1 MTSEFIQPDLM
12 PALPEMVMLAM
23 TCLVLVVDLFL
34 PQEKRGF
41 TLLLS
46 VATLALA
53 IGAVIVVAPVTAVSS
68 FGGSFVLDQLAVVL
82 KIATCGITILVFVYS
97 RDYLVDHDIY
107 KGEYYVLGLFATLGM
122 MVMISAHSFLL
133 VYLGLE
139 LLSLSLYAMIA
150 FNRNSLS
157 ASEAAMKYFVLG
169 AMASGLLLYGISIFY
184 GITGTLDLNQV
195 SAAVNSLLS
204 QHPMHPM
211 HSIALGFALTFIVV
225 GLCFK
230 LGAVPFHMWLPD
242 IYQGSPTSVTLFIGT
257 APKIAGFAMAI
268 RLLVD
273 GLGDLQVDWSQM
285 LTALAIASMAL
296 GNIIAIAQTNF
307 KRMLAYSTISHVG
320 FILLGILSTTANGYA
335 SAMFYTIT
343 YAITA
348 AVAFGVLLVLNRKGC
363 EAENI
368 SDLSGLNDGNPWY
381 AALLAIAMFSMAG
394 VPPTVGFYA
403 KLSVLQAVIQVDLL
417 WLALVAV
424 LFSVI
429 GLFYYLRVIK
439 VMYFDKPAAEQTT
452 TIKEALDVKVLLS
465 ANSLSLILLGVFP
478 SSLMAYCI
486 LAFS

>member
-1 MTSEFIQPDLM
+1 MTPEFTQPDLM

-23 TCLVLVVDLFL
+23 TCLVLLVDLFL

-46 VATLALA
+46 VLTLLLT
-53 IGAVIVVAPVTAVSS
+53 IGAVVLVAPVTEVST
-68 FGGSFVLDQLAVVL
+68 FGGSFVLDQMAVVL
-82 KIATCGITILVFVYS
+82 KIAVCAITILVFVYS
-97 RDYLVDHDIY
+97 RDYLVDHSIY

-122 MVMISAHSFLL
+122 MLMISAHSFLL

-139 LLSLSLYAMIA
+139 LLSLSLYSMIA
-150 FNRNSLS
+150 FNRKSLR
-157 ASEAAMKYFVLG
+157 ASESAMKYFVLG

-184 GITGTLDLNQV
+184 GITGTIDINELAVVINSQALN
-195 SAAVNSLLS
+195 
-204 QHPMHPM
+204 HPV
-211 HSIALGFALTFIVV
+211 ALGFALTFIVV

-242 IYQGSPTSVTLFIGT
+242 IYQGSPTSVTLFIAT

-273 GLGDLQVDWSQM
+273 GLGGLHVEWSQM
-285 LTALAIASMAL
+285 LMVLAIASMAL
-296 GNIIAIAQTNF
+296 GNVVAIAQTNF
-307 KRMLAYSTISHVG
+307 KRMLAYSTVSHVG
-320 FILLGILSTTANGYA
+320 FILLGILSATANGYA
-335 SAMFYTIT
+335 SAMFYTLT
-343 YAITA
+343 YVITA

-363 EAENI
+363 EAEEI
-368 SDLSGLNDGNPWY
+368 SDLSGLNDSNPWY
-381 AALLAIAMFSMAG
+381 AFLLAIAMFSMAG

-403 KLSVLQAVIQVDLL
+403 KLTVLQAVVQVEMV
-417 WLALVAV
+417 WLALAAV

-429 GLFYYLRVIK
+429 GLFYYLRIIK
-439 VMYFDKPAAEQTT
+439 VMYFDKPLENQTT
-452 TIKEALDVKVLLS
+452 TIKEALDVKILLS

-478 SSLMAYCI
+478 SALMAYCI

>member
-1 MTSEFIQPDLM
+1 MTAEFVHPDLM

-46 VATLALA
+46 VLTLLLA
-53 IGAVIVVAPVTAVSS
+53 IGAVILVAPVSSISS
-68 FGGSFVLDQLAVVL
+68 FGDSFVLDQLAVVL
-82 KIATCGITILVFVYS
+82 KIAVCAITILVFVYS
-97 RDYLVDHDIY
+97 RDYLADHDIY

-150 FNRNSLS
+150 FNRKSLR
-157 ASEAAMKYFVLG
+157 ASESAMKYFVLG

-184 GITGTLDLNQV
+184 GITGTLDLTQL
-195 SAAVNSLLS
+195 SASVKGQMAE
-204 QHPMHPM
+204 HPV
-211 HSIALGFALTFIVV
+211 ALGFALTFIVV

-257 APKIAGFAMAI
+257 VPKIAGFAMAI

-285 LTALAIASMAL
+285 LTVLAIASMAL
-296 GNIIAIAQTNF
+296 GNVIAIAQTNF

-320 FILLGILSTTANGYA
+320 FILLGILSTSANGYA

-343 YAITA
+343 YAITSS
-348 AVAFGVLLVLNRKGC
+348 VAFGVLLVLNRKGF
-363 EAENI
+363 EAEEI

-403 KLSVLQAVIQVDLL
+403 KLSVLQAVIQVDMV
-417 WLALVAV
+417 WLAIVAV
-424 LFSVI
+424 LFTVI
-429 GLFYYLRVIK
+429 GLFYYLRIIK
-439 VMYFDKPAAEQTT
+439 VMYFDKPMEEQTT
-452 TIKEALDVKVLLS
+452 TIKEALDVKILLS

-478 SSLMAYCI
+478 STLMAYCI

>member
-53 IGAVIVVAPVTAVSS
+53 IGAVIAVAPVTAVSS

-195 SAAVNSLLS
+195 SAAVNSQLS
-204 QHPMHPM
+204 QHP
-211 HSIALGFALTFIVV
+211 IALGFALTFIVV

>member
-1 MTSEFIQPDLM
+1 MSTEFVQPDLL

-41 TLLLS
+41 TLLLT
-46 VATLALA
+46 VVTLMLTIA
-53 IGAVIVVAPVTAVSS
+53 AVVLVAPVGSVSS

-82 KIATCGITILVFVYS
+82 KIATCGVSILVFVYS
-97 RDYLVDHDIY
+97 RDYLIDHDIY
-107 KGEYYVLGLFATLGM
+107 RGEYYVLGLFATLGM

-150 FNRNSLS
+150 FNRNSLI
-157 ASEAAMKYFVLG
+157 ASESAMKYFVLG

-184 GITGTLDLNQV
+184 GVTGTLDINQV
-195 SAAVNSLLS
+195 SAAVNA
-204 QHPMHPM
+204 QITQNPV
-211 HSIALGFALTFIVV
+211 ALAFALTFIVV
-225 GLCFK
+225 GLAFK

-257 APKIAGFAMAI
+257 APKIAGFAMTI

-273 GLGDLQVDWSQM
+273 GLSDLQLDWSQM
-285 LTALAIASMAL
+285 LIALAIASMAI

-320 FILLGILSTTANGYA
+320 FILLGILSGTANGFA
-335 SAMFYTIT
+335 SAMFYTLT
-343 YAITA
+343 YAITSS
-348 AVAFGVLLVLNRKGC
+348 VAFGVLIMLNRKGF

-368 SDLSGLNDGNPWY
+368 SDLSGLNDNNPWY

-403 KLSVLQAVIQVDLL
+403 KLVVLQSVVQVDIL
-417 WLALVAV
+417 WLAVLAV

-439 VMYFDKPAAEQTT
+439 VMYFDAPLAEQVTT
-452 TIKEALDVKVLLS
+452 VKEALDVRVLLG
-465 ANSLSLILLGVFP
+465 ANSLSLILLGIFP
-478 SSLMAYCI
+478 STLMAYCI

>member
-1 MTSEFIQPDLM
+1 MSTEFVQPDLL

-41 TLLLS
+41 TLLLT
-46 VATLALA
+46 VVTLMLTIA
-53 IGAVIVVAPVTAVSS
+53 AVVLVAPVGSVSS

-82 KIATCGITILVFVYS
+82 KIATCGVSILVFVYS
-97 RDYLVDHDIY
+97 RDYLIDHDIY
-107 KGEYYVLGLFATLGM
+107 RGEYYVLGLFATLGM

-150 FNRNSLS
+150 FNRNSLI
-157 ASEAAMKYFVLG
+157 ASESAMKYFVLG

-184 GITGTLDLNQV
+184 GVTGTLDINQV
-195 SAAVNSLLS
+195 SASVNA
-204 QHPMHPM
+204 QITQNPV
-211 HSIALGFALTFIVV
+211 ALAFALTFIVV
-225 GLCFK
+225 GLAFK

-257 APKIAGFAMAI
+257 APKIAGFAMTI

-273 GLGDLQVDWSQM
+273 GLSDLQLDWSQM
-285 LTALAIASMAL
+285 LIALAIASMAI

-320 FILLGILSTTANGYA
+320 FILLGILSGTANGFA
-335 SAMFYTIT
+335 SAMFYTLT
-343 YAITA
+343 YAITSS
-348 AVAFGVLLVLNRKGC
+348 VAFGVLIMLNRKGF

-368 SDLSGLNDGNPWY
+368 SDLSGLNDNNPWY

-403 KLSVLQAVIQVDLL
+403 KLVVLQSVVQVDIL
-417 WLALVAV
+417 WLAVLAV

-439 VMYFDKPAAEQTT
+439 VMYFDAPLAEQVTT
-452 TIKEALDVKVLLS
+452 VKEALDVRVLLG
-465 ANSLSLILLGVFP
+465 ANSLSLILLGIFP
-478 SSLMAYCI
+478 STLMAYCI

>member
-1 MTSEFIQPDLM
+1 MTADFTPPDLM
-12 PALPEMVMLAM
+12 PALPEMVMLGM

-46 VATLALA
+46 VLTLVLA
-53 IGAVIVVAPVTAVSS
+53 IGAVVVVAPVDTISS

-82 KIATCGITILVFVYS
+82 KIAVCAITILVFVYS
-97 RDYLVDHDIY
+97 RDYLADHSIY

-150 FNRNSLS
+150 FNRDSLR
-157 ASEAAMKYFVLG
+157 ASESAMKYFVLG

-184 GITGTLDLNQV
+184 GVTGTLDITQL
-195 SAAVNSLLS
+195 SAAVSEKAA
-204 QHPMHPM
+204 QHPV
-211 HSIALGFALTFIVV
+211 ALSFALTFIVV

-242 IYQGSPTSVTLFIGT
+242 IYQGAPTSVTLFIGT

-273 GLGDLQVDWSQM
+273 GLGDLQLDWSQM

-296 GNIIAIAQTNF
+296 GNVVAIAQTNF
-307 KRMLAYSTISHVG
+307 KRMLAYSTVSHVG
-320 FILLGILSTTANGYA
+320 FILLGILSATAGGYA
-335 SAMFYTIT
+335 AAMFYTLT

-348 AVAFGVLLVLNRKGC
+348 AVAFGVLLVLNRKGF
-363 EAENI
+363 EAEEIN
-368 SDLSGLNDGNPWY
+368 DLSGLNDGNPWY

-403 KLSVLQAVIQVDLL
+403 KLTVLQAVVQVDMV
-417 WLALVAV
+417 WLAIAAV

-429 GLFYYLRVIK
+429 GLFYYLRIIK
-439 VMYFDKPAAEQTT
+439 VMYFDKPRADQTT
-452 TIKEALDVKVLLS
+452 TIQEALDVKILLS
-465 ANSLSLILLGVFP
+465 ANSLSLILLGLFP
-478 SSLMAYCI
+478 STLMAYCI

>member
-1 MTSEFIQPDLM
+1 MSTEFIQPDLM
-12 PALPEMVMLAM
+12 PALPEMVMLGM

-41 TLLLS
+41 TLLLAL
-46 VATLALA
+46 ATLVLA
-53 IGAVIVVAPVTAVSS
+53 IAAVVAVAPVTAVSS

-82 KIATCGITILVFVYS
+82 KIATCGVTFLVFVYS
-97 RDYLVDHDIY
+97 RDYLIDHDIY
-107 KGEYYVLGLFATLGM
+107 RGEYYVLGLFATLGM

-150 FNRNSLS
+150 FNRQSLS
-157 ASEAAMKYFVLG
+157 ASESAMKYFVLG

-184 GITGTLDLNQV
+184 GITGTLDINQV
-195 SAAVNSLLS
+195 SAAMRS
-204 QHPMHPM
+204 QFAEHPV
-211 HSIALGFALTFIVV
+211 ALGFALTFIVV
-225 GLCFK
+225 GLSFK

-273 GLGDLQVDWSQM
+273 GLGELQVDWSQM
-285 LTALAIASMAL
+285 LTALAIASMAI

-320 FILLGILSTTANGYA
+320 FILLGILSASANGYA

-343 YAITA
+343 YAITSS
-348 AVAFGVLLVLNRKGC
+348 VAFGVLLVLNRKGF

-368 SDLSGLNDGNPWY
+368 SDLSGLNDSNPWY

-403 KLSVLQAVIQVDLL
+403 KLSVLQAVIEVDLV
-417 WLALVAV
+417 WLAVVAV

-429 GLFYYLRVIK
+429 GLFYYLRVVK
-439 VMYFDKPAAEQTT
+439 VMYFDKPLPEQITS
-452 TIKEALDVKVLLS
+452 IKEALDVKLLLG
-465 ANSLSLILLGVFP
+465 ANSLSLILLGMFP
-478 SSLMAYCI
+478 STLMAYCI

>member
-1 MTSEFIQPDLM
+1 MTPEFIQPDLL
-12 PALPEMVMLAM
+12 PALPEAVMLAM
-23 TCLVLVVDLFL
+23 ACLVLVVDLFL

-46 VATLALA
+46 VATLVL
-53 IGAVIVVAPVTAVSS
+53 VIAAVVAVAPTTSLVS

-82 KIATCGITILVFVYS
+82 KISVCVVGILVFVYS
-97 RDYLVDHDIY
+97 RDYLIDHDIY
-107 KGEYYVLGLFATLGM
+107 RGEYYVLGLFATLGM
-122 MVMISAHSFLL
+122 MVMISAQSFLL

-139 LLSLSLYAMIA
+139 LLSLSLYAMVA
-150 FNRNSLS
+150 FNRNSLI
-157 ASEAAMKYFVLG
+157 ASESAMKYFVLG

-184 GITGTLDLNQV
+184 GVTGTLDLNEVADSVALQLV
-195 SAAVNSLLS
+195 QNPV
-204 QHPMHPM
+204 
-211 HSIALGFALTFIVV
+211 ALGFALTFIVV
-225 GLCFK
+225 GLAFK

-242 IYQGSPTSVTLFIGT
+242 IYQGAPTSVTLFIGT

-273 GLGDLQVDWSQM
+273 GLGDLQLDWSLM
-285 LTALAIASMAL
+285 LTALAIASLAI
-296 GNIIAIAQTNF
+296 GNVIAIAQTNF

-320 FILLGILSTTANGYA
+320 FILLGILAGTANGYA
-335 SAMFYTIT
+335 AAMFYTLT
-343 YAITA
+343 YAITSS
-348 AVAFGVLLVLNRKGC
+348 VAFGVLIMLNRKGF

-368 SDLSGLNDGNPWY
+368 SDLSGLNDNNPWY

-403 KLSVLQAVIQVDLL
+403 KLVVLQAVVQVDIL
-417 WLALVAV
+417 WLAVLAV

-439 VMYFDKPAAEQTT
+439 VMYFDAPLAEQDT
-452 TIKEALDVKVLLS
+452 TIKEALDVRVLLG
-465 ANSLSLILLGVFP
+465 ANSLSLILLGMFP
-478 SSLMAYCI
+478 STLMAYCI

>member
-53 IGAVIVVAPVTAVSS
+53 IAAVIAVAPVMAVSS

-82 KIATCGITILVFVYS
+82 KIATCGVTILVFVYS
-97 RDYLVDHDIY
+97 RDYLADHDIY

-184 GITGTLDLNQV
+184 GITGTLDLNQL
-195 SAAVNSLLS
+195 SAAVNSQLS
-204 QHPMHPM
+204 QHP
-211 HSIALGFALTFIVV
+211 IALGFALTFIVV

-320 FILLGILSTTANGYA
+320 FILLGLLSTTANGYA

-343 YAITA
+343 YTITA
-348 AVAFGVLLVLNRKGC
+348 SVAFGVLLVLNRKGC

-403 KLSVLQAVIQVDLL
+403 KLSVLQAVIQVDML
-417 WLALVAV
+417 WIAVVAV

>member
-1 MTSEFIQPDLM
+1 MTAEFMQPDLM
-12 PALPEMVMLAM
+12 PALPEMVMLGM

-46 VATLALA
+46 VATLLLA
-53 IGAVIVVAPVTAVSS
+53 IGAVIVVAPITAVSS
-68 FGGSFVLDQLAVVL
+68 FGGTFLLDQLAVVL
-82 KIATCGITILVFVYS
+82 KIATCAITILVFVYS
-97 RDYLVDHDIY
+97 RDYLVDNGIY

-150 FNRNSLS
+150 FNRNSAS
-157 ASEAAMKYFVLG
+157 APEAAMKYFVLG

-184 GITGTLDLNQV
+184 GITGTLDIDQV
-195 SAAVNSLLS
+195 SASVNSQMGLHPVALS
-204 QHPMHPM
+204 
-211 HSIALGFALTFIVV
+211 FALTFIVV

-285 LTALAIASMAL
+285 LTVLAIASMAL

-320 FILLGILSTTANGYA
+320 FILLGLLSTTANGYA

-343 YAITA
+343 YALTA
-348 AVAFGVLLVLNRKGC
+348 AVAFGVLMVLNRKGC
-363 EAENI
+363 EAEDI
-368 SDLSGLNDGNPWY
+368 SHLAGLNDSNPWY

-417 WLALVAV
+417 WLAVVAV

-429 GLFYYLRVIK
+429 GLFYYLRIIK
-439 VMYFDKPAAEQTT
+439 VMYFDKPVAEQTT
-452 TIKEALDVKVLLS
+452 TIKEALDVKMLLS
-465 ANSLSLILLGVFP
+465 ANSLSLIFLGVFP

-486 LAFS
+486 LSFS

>member
-1 MTSEFIQPDLM
+1 MTTEFVPPDLM
-12 PALPEMVMLAM
+12 PALPEMVMLGMA
-23 TCLVLVVDLFL
+23 CLVLVIDLFL

-46 VATLALA
+46 VATLVLA
-53 IGAVIVVAPVTAVSS
+53 IFAVVFVAPASGSVHS

-82 KIATCGITILVFVYS
+82 KIATCVVTILVFIYS
-97 RDYLVDHDIY
+97 RDYLIDHDIY

-150 FNRNSLS
+150 FNRNSLA
-157 ASEAAMKYFVLG
+157 ASESAMKYFVLG

-184 GITGTLDLNQV
+184 GITGTLDINAV
-195 SAAVNSLLS
+195 SAAIEGQIEQN
-204 QHPMHPM
+204 PT
-211 HSIALGFALTFIVV
+211 ALAFALTFVVV
-225 GLCFK
+225 GLAFK

-242 IYQGSPTSVTLFIGT
+242 IYQGSPTAVTLFIGT
-257 APKIAGFAMAI
+257 APKIAAFAMVI

-273 GLGDLQVDWSQM
+273 GLSGLQLDWSAM
-285 LTALAIASMAL
+285 LTALALASLAL
-296 GNIIAIAQTNF
+296 GNIIAVAQTNF
-307 KRMLAYSTISHVG
+307 KRLLAYSTISHVG
-320 FILLGILSTTANGYA
+320 FILLGIIAGTANGFA

-343 YAITA
+343 YAITSS
-348 AVAFGVLLVLNRKGC
+348 VAFGVLIMLNRKGF

-368 SDLSGLNDGNPWY
+368 SDLSGLNDSNPWY

-403 KLSVLQAVIQVDLL
+403 KLSVLQAVVQIDMI
-417 WLALVAV
+417 WLAVAAV

-439 VMYFDKPAAEQTT
+439 VMYFDPPASEQAT
-452 TIKEALDVKVLLS
+452 TIKDALDIKVILG
-465 ANSLSLILLGVFP
+465 ANSLSLIVLGMFP
-478 SSLMAYCI
+478 SLLMAYCL
-486 LAFS
+486 LAFA

>member
-1 MTSEFIQPDLM
+1 
-12 PALPEMVMLAM
+12 M

-46 VATLALA
+46 IATLALA
-53 IGAVIVVAPVTAVSS
+53 IAAVIAVAPVSAVSS

-82 KIATCGITILVFVYS
+82 KIATCGVTILVFVYS
-97 RDYLVDHDIY
+97 RDYLTDNNIY

-184 GITGTLDLNQV
+184 GITGTLDLNQL
-195 SAAVNSLLS
+195 SAAVTSQS
-204 QHPMHPM
+204 GQHP
-211 HSIALGFALTFIVV
+211 IALGFALTFIVV

-242 IYQGSPTSVTLFIGT
+242 VYQGSPTSVTLFIGT

-285 LTALAIASMAL
+285 LT
-296 GNIIAIAQTNF
+296 
-307 KRMLAYSTISHVG
+307 
-320 FILLGILSTTANGYA
+320 
-335 SAMFYTIT
+335 
-343 YAITA
+343 
-348 AVAFGVLLVLNRKGC
+348 
-363 EAENI
+363 
-368 SDLSGLNDGNPWY
+368 
-381 AALLAIAMFSMAG
+381 
-394 VPPTVGFYA
+394 
-403 KLSVLQAVIQVDLL
+403 
-417 WLALVAV
+417 LVANADRACD
-424 LFSVI
+424 S
-429 GLFYYLRVIK
+429 
-439 VMYFDKPAAEQTT
+439 
-452 TIKEALDVKVLLS
+452 LDGPGQYHCDRTNQL
-465 ANSLSLILLGVFP
+465 
-478 SSLMAYCI
+478 
-486 LAFS
+486 

>member
-46 VATLALA
+46 LATLALA
-53 IGAVIVVAPVTAVSS
+53 IAAVIAVAPVTAVSS
-68 FGGSFVLDQLAVVL
+68 FGGSFILDQLAVVL
-82 KIATCGITILVFVYS
+82 KIATCGVTILVFVYS
-97 RDYLVDHDIY
+97 RDYLADHGIY

-184 GITGTLDLNQV
+184 GITGTLDLNQL
-195 SAAVNSLLS
+195 SAAVNSQLS
-204 QHPMHPM
+204 QHP
-211 HSIALGFALTFIVV
+211 IALGFALTFIVV

-242 IYQGSPTSVTLFIGT
+242 VYQGSPTSVTLFIGT

-320 FILLGILSTTANGYA
+320 FILLGLLSATANGYA

-343 YAITA
+343 YTITA
-348 AVAFGVLLVLNRKGC
+348 SVAFGVLLVLNRKGC

-368 SDLSGLNDGNPWY
+368 SDLSGLNDVNPWY

-403 KLSVLQAVIQVDLL
+403 KLSVLQAVVQVDLL
-417 WLALVAV
+417 WLAIVAV

-439 VMYFDKPAAEQTT
+439 VMYFDKPAAEQTI

-465 ANSLSLILLGVFP
+465 ANSLSLIVLGVFP

>member
-1 MTSEFIQPDLM
+1 MTAPFIQPDLM

-53 IGAVIVVAPVTAVSS
+53 ITAVILVAPPSAVSS
-68 FGGSFVLDQLAVVL
+68 FGGSFILDQLAVVL
-82 KIATCGITILVFVYS
+82 KIATCAVTILVFVYS
-97 RDYLVDHDIY
+97 RDYLIDNEIY

-150 FNRNSLS
+150 FNRKSLS
-157 ASEAAMKYFVLG
+157 ASESAMKYFVLG

-195 SAAVNSLLS
+195 SASISGQFA
-204 QHPMHPM
+204 QHPV
-211 HSIALGFALTFIVV
+211 ALGFALTFIVV
-225 GLCFK
+225 GLSFK

-285 LTALAIASMAL
+285 LTALAIASMAV

-320 FILLGILSTTANGYA
+320 FILLGILS
-335 SAMFYTIT
+335 
-343 YAITA
+343 
-348 AVAFGVLLVLNRKGC
+348 
-363 EAENI
+363 
-368 SDLSGLNDGNPWY
+368 
-381 AALLAIAMFSMAG
+381 
-394 VPPTVGFYA
+394 
-403 KLSVLQAVIQVDLL
+403 
-417 WLALVAV
+417 
-424 LFSVI
+424 
-429 GLFYYLRVIK
+429 
-439 VMYFDKPAAEQTT
+439 
-452 TIKEALDVKVLLS
+452 
-465 ANSLSLILLGVFP
+465 
-478 SSLMAYCI
+478 
-486 LAFS
+486 

>member
-1 MTSEFIQPDLM
+1 MTTEFVQPDLM

-34 PQEKRGF
+34 PQEKRGL

-46 VATLALA
+46 VVTLIMT
-53 IGAVIVVAPVTAVSS
+53 IGAVVLVAPVTEVST
-68 FGGSFVLDQLAVVL
+68 FGGSFILDQLAIVL
-82 KIATCGITILVFVYS
+82 KIAVCAITILVFVYS
-97 RDYLVDHDIY
+97 RDYLVDHSIY

-122 MVMISAHSFLL
+122 MIMISAHSFLL

-150 FNRNSLS
+150 FNRNSLR

-184 GITGTLDLNQV
+184 GITGTLDINELAV
-195 SAAVNSLLS
+195 AVNAQTWNHPVALS
-204 QHPMHPM
+204 
-211 HSIALGFALTFIVV
+211 FALTFIVV

-242 IYQGSPTSVTLFIGT
+242 IYQGAPTSVTLFIGT

-273 GLGDLQVDWSQM
+273 GLGDLHVEWSQM
-285 LTALAIASMAL
+285 LMALAVASMAL
-296 GNIIAIAQTNF
+296 GNVVAIAQTNF
-307 KRMLAYSTISHVG
+307 KRMLAYSTVSHVG
-320 FILLGILSTTANGYA
+320 FILLGILSATANGYA

-348 AVAFGVLLVLNRKGC
+348 AAAFGVLLVLNRKGF
-363 EAENI
+363 EAEDI
-368 SDLSGLNDGNPWY
+368 SDLSGLNDSNPWY

-403 KLSVLQAVIQVDLL
+403 KLTVLQAVVQVDMV
-417 WLALVAV
+417 WLAIVAV

-429 GLFYYLRVIK
+429 GLFYYLRIIK
-439 VMYFDKPAAEQTT
+439 VMYFDKPVDEQST
-452 TIKEALDVKVLLS
+452 TIKEALDVKILLS
-465 ANSLSLILLGVFP
+465 ANSLSLIVLGLFP
-478 SSLMAYCI
+478 SFLMAYCI

>member
-1 MTSEFIQPDLM
+1 MTTEFVPPDLM
-12 PALPEMVMLAM
+12 PALPEMVMLGMA
-23 TCLVLVVDLFL
+23 CLVLVIDLFL

-46 VATLALA
+46 VSTLVLA
-53 IGAVIVVAPVTAVSS
+53 ILAVVFVAPASGSVHS

-82 KIATCGITILVFVYS
+82 KIATCVVTILVFIYS
-97 RDYLVDHDIY
+97 RDYLIDHDIY

-150 FNRNSLS
+150 FNRNSLA
-157 ASEAAMKYFVLG
+157 ASESAMKYFVLG

-184 GITGTLDLNQV
+184 GITGTLDINAV
-195 SAAVNSLLS
+195 SAAIEGQIEQN
-204 QHPMHPM
+204 PT
-211 HSIALGFALTFIVV
+211 ALAFALTFVVV
-225 GLCFK
+225 GLAFK

-242 IYQGSPTSVTLFIGT
+242 IYQGSPTAVTLFIGT
-257 APKIAGFAMAI
+257 APKIAAFAMVI

-273 GLGDLQVDWSQM
+273 GLSGLQLDWSAM
-285 LTALAIASMAL
+285 LTALALASLAL
-296 GNIIAIAQTNF
+296 GNIIAVAQTNF
-307 KRMLAYSTISHVG
+307 KRLLAYSTISHVG
-320 FILLGILSTTANGYA
+320 FILLGIIAGTANGFA

-343 YAITA
+343 YAITSS
-348 AVAFGVLLVLNRKGC
+348 VAFGVLIMLNRKGF

-368 SDLSGLNDGNPWY
+368 SDLSGLNDSNPWY

-403 KLSVLQAVIQVDLL
+403 KLSVLQAVVQIDMI
-417 WLALVAV
+417 WLAVAAV

-439 VMYFDKPAAEQTT
+439 VMYFDPPASEQAI
-452 TIKEALDVKVLLS
+452 TIKDALDVKVILG
-465 ANSLSLILLGVFP
+465 ANSLSLIVLGMFP
-478 SSLMAYCI
+478 SLLMAYCL
-486 LAFS
+486 LAFA

>member
-1 MTSEFIQPDLM
+1 MSTEFVQPDLL

-41 TLLLS
+41 TLLLT
-46 VATLALA
+46 VATLMLTIA
-53 IGAVIVVAPVTAVSS
+53 AVVLVAPVGSVSS

-82 KIATCGITILVFVYS
+82 KIATCGVSILVFVYS
-97 RDYLVDHDIY
+97 RDYLIDHDIY
-107 KGEYYVLGLFATLGM
+107 RGEYYVLGLFATLGM

-150 FNRNSLS
+150 FNRNSLI
-157 ASEAAMKYFVLG
+157 ASESAMKYFVLG

-184 GITGTLDLNQV
+184 GVTGTLDINQV
-195 SAAVNSLLS
+195 SAAVNA
-204 QHPMHPM
+204 QITQNPV
-211 HSIALGFALTFIVV
+211 ALAFALTFIVV
-225 GLCFK
+225 GLAFK

-257 APKIAGFAMAI
+257 APKIAGFAMTI

-273 GLGDLQVDWSQM
+273 GLSDLQLDWSQM
-285 LTALAIASMAL
+285 LIALAIASMAI

-320 FILLGILSTTANGYA
+320 FILLGILSGTANGFA
-335 SAMFYTIT
+335 SAMFYTLT
-343 YAITA
+343 YAITSS
-348 AVAFGVLLVLNRKGC
+348 VAFGVLIMLNRKGF

-368 SDLSGLNDGNPWY
+368 SDLSGLNDNNPWY
-381 AALLAIAMFSMAG
+381 AALLAIAMFPMAG

-403 KLSVLQAVIQVDLL
+403 KLVVLQSVVQVDIL
-417 WLALVAV
+417 WLAVLAV

-439 VMYFDKPAAEQTT
+439 VMYFDAPLAEQVTT
-452 TIKEALDVKVLLS
+452 VKEALDVRVLLG
-465 ANSLSLILLGVFP
+465 ANSLSLILLGIFP
-478 SSLMAYCI
+478 STLMAYCI

>member
-1 MTSEFIQPDLM
+1 
-12 PALPEMVMLAM
+12 MLAM

-46 VATLALA
+46 VTTLVLA

-68 FGGSFVLDQLAVVL
+68 FGGSFLLDQLAVVL

-195 SAAVNSLLS
+195 SAAVNSQLS
-204 QHPMHPM
+204 QHP
-211 HSIALGFALTFIVV
+211 IALGFALTFIVV

>member
-1 MTSEFIQPDLM
+1 MTAEFIQPDLM
-12 PALPEMVMLAM
+12 PALPEMIMLAM

-46 VATLALA
+46 VTTLLLT
-53 IGAVIVVAPVTAVSS
+53 IGAVILVAPVTAVSS
-68 FGGSFVLDQLAVVL
+68 FGDTFVLDQLAVIL
-82 KIATCGITILVFVYS
+82 KIATCAITILVFVYS
-97 RDYLVDHDIY
+97 RDYLADSEIY

-150 FNRNSLS
+150 FKRNSLS
-157 ASEAAMKYFVLG
+157 APEAAMKYFVLG

-184 GITGTLDLNQV
+184 GITGTLDITQV
-195 SAAVNSLLS
+195 SAAIGS
-204 QHPMHPM
+204 QLGEHPVAM
-211 HSIALGFALTFIVV
+211 SFALTFIVV

-273 GLGDLQVDWSQM
+273 GLGGLQVDWAQM
-285 LTALAIASMAL
+285 LMVLAVASMAL
-296 GNIIAIAQTNF
+296 GNIVAIAQTNF

-335 SAMFYTIT
+335 AAMFYTIT

-348 AVAFGVLLVLNRKGC
+348 AVAFGVLLVLNRKGR
-363 EAENI
+363 EAEEI
-368 SDLSGLNDGNPWY
+368 SHLSGLNDSNPWY

-403 KLSVLQAVIQVDLL
+403 KLTVLQAVIQVDMI
-417 WLALVAV
+417 WLAVVAV

-429 GLFYYLRVIK
+429 GLFYYLRIIK
-439 VMYFDKPAAEQTT
+439 VMYFDEPVAEQST
-452 TIKEALDVKVLLS
+452 TIKEALDVRILLS

-478 SSLMAYCI
+478 STLMAYCI

>member
-1 MTSEFIQPDLM
+1 MTAPFVSPDLM

-34 PQEKRGF
+34 PQQRRGF

-46 VATLALA
+46 LATLVLA
-53 IGAVIVVAPVTAVSS
+53 GFAVVAVAPTGSVTS
-68 FGGSFVLDQLAVVL
+68 FSGSFVLDQLAVVL
-82 KIATCGITILVFVYS
+82 KIAVCVVTFLVFVYS
-97 RDYLVDHDIY
+97 RDYLVDNDIY

-122 MVMISAHSFLL
+122 MVMISAQSFLL

-139 LLSLSLYAMIA
+139 LLSLSLYSMIA
-150 FNRNSLS
+150 FNRDSLR
-157 ASEAAMKYFVLG
+157 ASESAMKYFVLG

-184 GITGTLDLNQV
+184 GVTGTIDLNQLAV
-195 SAAVNSLLS
+195 AVDAQMAA
-204 QHPMHPM
+204 HPV
-211 HSIALGFALTFIVV
+211 ALGFALTFIVV
-225 GLCFK
+225 GLSFK

-273 GLGDLQVDWSQM
+273 GLGDLAFDWSQM

-296 GNIIAIAQTNF
+296 GNVIAIAQTNF

-320 FILLGILSTTANGYA
+320 FILLGILSATANGYA

-348 AVAFGVLLVLNRKGC
+348 SVAFGVLIVLNRKGF

-403 KLSVLQAVIQVDLL
+403 KLSVLQAVLQVDIV
-417 WLALVAV
+417 WLAVLAV
-424 LFSVI
+424 LFTVI
-429 GLFYYLRVIK
+429 GLFYYLRVVK
-439 VMYFDKPAAEQTT
+439 VMYFDKPLPEQTI
-452 TIKEALDVKVLLS
+452 TIKEALDVRLLLG
-465 ANSLSLILLGVFP
+465 ANSLSLILLGMFP
-478 SSLMAYCI
+478 SILMAYCI
-486 LAFS
+486 LAFSGV